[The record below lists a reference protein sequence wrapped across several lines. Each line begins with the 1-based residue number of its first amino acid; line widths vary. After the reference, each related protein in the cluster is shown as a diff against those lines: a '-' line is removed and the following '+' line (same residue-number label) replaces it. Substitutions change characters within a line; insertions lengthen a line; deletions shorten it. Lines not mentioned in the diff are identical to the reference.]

1 MKINE
6 KKMRLA
12 MARNLMDSKDL
23 AEKVVCT
30 VRSIQ
35 QTLAGKSIPTK
46 KLGQI
51 AKALEVDP
59 AELIED

>member
-1 MKINE
+1 MKIDE

-12 MARNLMDSKDL
+12 MARKLMDSKDF
-23 AEKVVCT
+23 AEKVGCT

-35 QTLAGKSIPTK
+35 QALAGRSIPTK

-51 AKALEVDP
+51 AKALDVDP
-59 AELIED
+59 AELID

>member
-1 MKINE
+1 
-6 KKMRLA
+6 
-12 MARNLMDSKDL
+12 MDSKDL
-23 AEKVVCT
+23 AEKVGCT

>member
-12 MARNLMDSKDL
+12 MARNSKDL
-23 AEKVVCT
+23 AEKVGCT